1 MGGAAT
7 GRWGASGGGA
17 LQLPAEIRSAI
28 IAPQHQVFT
37 VADGSQIEPRIL
49 AALSRDEALA
59 AAGRGVAGH
68 STDLYEGIAELS
80 RSHGLAL
87 TERAQA
93 KVGLLAIMYGG
104 RSGEVGALLPH
115 IAQLFP
121 RAMEFTE
128 RAARIGEQGG
138 QVTTFLGRTSPAP
151 SDAWR
156 RTVADRS
163 TGAAEARAVSASRA
177 WGRMTRNFVVQG
189 TAAEW
194 ALCWMGRVRSRLLS
208 ETVFGS
214 PMRTKIV
221 YFLHDELVLCGPSV
235 EAKRVEAIVRESAQQ
250 AAQLLFGGVPV
261 DFPVSVTVT
270 RNYAEAK

>member
-1 MGGAAT
+1 MGAPGRFRPHLEVGGAAT

-93 KVGLLAIMYGG
+93 KVGLLAIMVWG
-104 RSGEVGALLPH
+104 P
-115 IAQLFP
+115 Q
-121 RAMEFTE
+121 
-128 RAARIGEQGG
+128 
-138 QVTTFLGRTSPAP
+138 
-151 SDAWR
+151 R
-156 RTVADRS
+156 RGW
-163 TGAAEARAVSASRA
+163 GAAAAYCAAFSARYGVYGAGGAYWRAGRAGHHVFRSHLPCPFRCVAAHGGGSFNGCCGGSGGFCVSC
-177 WGRMTRNFVVQG
+177 V
-189 TAAEW
+189 
-194 ALCWMGRVRSRLLS
+194 
-208 ETVFGS
+208 
-214 PMRTKIV
+214 
-221 YFLHDELVLCGPSV
+221 GPYD
-235 EAKRVEAIVRESAQQ
+235 
-250 AAQLLFGGVPV
+250 P
-261 DFPVSVTVT
+261 
-270 RNYAEAK
+270 

>member
-1 MGGAAT
+1 M
-7 GRWGASGGGA
+7 
-17 LQLPAEIRSAI
+17 QLPAEIRSAI
-28 IAPQHQVFT
+28 LAPQHQVFT

-128 RAARIGEQGG
+128 RAARIGE
-138 QVTTFLGRTSPAP
+138 
-151 SDAWR
+151 
-156 RTVADRS
+156 
-163 TGAAEARAVSASRA
+163 
-177 WGRMTRNFVVQG
+177 
-189 TAAEW
+189 
-194 ALCWMGRVRSRLLS
+194 
-208 ETVFGS
+208 
-214 PMRTKIV
+214 
-221 YFLHDELVLCGPSV
+221 
-235 EAKRVEAIVRESAQQ
+235 
-250 AAQLLFGGVPV
+250 
-261 DFPVSVTVT
+261 
-270 RNYAEAK
+270 